1 MILITDFL
9 FAGFRFSLYCRLM
22 LFLTVL
28 KEEEEHEIYFDNM
41 RLVGKLVYDVLHFD
55 MLWWDAA
62 KTTVAEGLQ

>member
-1 MILITDFL
+1 
-9 FAGFRFSLYCRLM
+9 M

>member
-1 MILITDFL
+1 
-9 FAGFRFSLYCRLM
+9 M

-41 RLVGKLVYDVLHFD
+41 RFVGKLVYDVLHFD